1 MTNEVKN
8 VPELRFPEF
17 SEEWEEKIL
26 DEVSTFS
33 KGKGISKNDLSKD
46 GTSCILY
53 GELYTTYDFIINK
66 IKSKTLLDT
75 KNLVKGKKNQV
86 LIPSSGET
94 PLDIATAAVIN
105 TTEDMLL
112 GGDINV
118 LTPVQ
123 KYDGKFIS
131 LSINGKNKSNLSKYA
146 QGKSV
151 VHLYNNDIKKLK
163 IKFPVKNS
171 EQRKIGDF
179 FSKLD
184 RQIELEE
191 QKLEKLEEQKKGYM
205 QKIFSQEFR
214 FKDENG
220 NNYPEWEETNLGN
233 LLVEINQKS
242 TLNDQY
248 LLLSSTKNGLVNQSD
263 YFKKQIGSKDNTGY
277 KILRLNQMVIS
288 PQNLWLGN
296 INFNDQFE
304 IGIVSPSYRI
314 YEFNSKVTFQ
324 FLKYLLKTS
333 RYIYEYGQASE
344 QGASVVRRNL
354 NLDLFYEIKVN
365 LPKLVEQEKIGN
377 FFKKIDKSIDKQ
389 FNKVELLKERKKG
402 FLQKMFV

>member
-1 MTNEVKN
+1 
-8 VPELRFPEF
+8 
-17 SEEWEEKIL
+17 
-26 DEVSTFS
+26 
-33 KGKGISKNDLSKD
+33 
-46 GTSCILY
+46 
-53 GELYTTYDFIINK
+53 
-66 IKSKTLLDT
+66 
-75 KNLVKGKKNQV
+75 
-86 LIPSSGET
+86 
-94 PLDIATAAVIN
+94 
-105 TTEDMLL
+105 
-112 GGDINV
+112 
-118 LTPVQ
+118 
-123 KYDGKFIS
+123 
-131 LSINGKNKSNLSKYA
+131 
-146 QGKSV
+146 
-151 VHLYNNDIKKLK
+151 
-163 IKFPVKNS
+163 
-171 EQRKIGDF
+171 
-179 FSKLD
+179 
-184 RQIELEE
+184 
-191 QKLEKLEEQKKGYM
+191 M

-220 NNYPEWEETNLGN
+220 NNYSEWEGTNLGN
-233 LLVEINQKS
+233 LLLEINQKS

>member
-1 MTNEVKN
+1 MTNEIKN
-8 VPELRFPEF
+8 MPELRFPEF
-17 SEEWEEKIL
+17 SEKWSINIFGDVVTNKSSKYTPKKTEALIDIEL
-26 DEVSTFS
+26 DSIESNTGRLIKNYTSNDFS
-33 KGKGISKNDLSKD
+33 SQKNVF
-46 GTSCILY
+46 TQ
-53 GELYTTYDFIINK
+53 
-66 IKSKTLLDT
+66 
-75 KNLVKGKKNQV
+75 NQV
-86 LIPSSGET
+86 LYSKLRPYLNKYYFPNFDGVCTSEIWVLDSKYSSTLSNEFLYYFIQTNKFKEVTNKSSGSKMPRADWNLVGNMRFNIT
-94 PLDIATAAVIN
+94 
-105 TTEDMLL
+105 
-112 GGDINV
+112 
-118 LTPVQ
+118 
-123 KYDGKFIS
+123 S
-131 LSINGKNKSNLSKYA
+131 LK
-146 QGKSV
+146 
-151 VHLYNNDIKKLK
+151 
-163 IKFPVKNS
+163 
-171 EQRKIGDF
+171 EQQKIGNF

-184 RQIELEE
+184 CQIDLEE
-191 QKLEKLEEQKKGYM
+191 QKLEKLEEQKRGYM

-220 NNYPEWEETNLGN
+220 NNYSEWEGTNLGN
-233 LLVEINQKS
+233 LLLEINQKS

-402 FLQKMFV
+402 FLQKMFI

>member
-1 MTNEVKN
+1 MTNEMKN
-8 VPELRFPEF
+8 VPALRFPEF
-17 SEEWEEKIL
+17 DGDWEEKKLKDI
-26 DEVSTFS
+26 SN
-33 KGKGISKNDLSKD
+33 KGMYGIGASATEFD
-46 GTSCILY
+46 GENVYVRIT
-53 GELYTTYDFIINK
+53 
-66 IKSKTLLDT
+66 
-75 KNLVKGKKNQV
+75 
-86 LIPSSGET
+86 
-94 PLDIATAAVIN
+94 
-105 TTEDMLL
+105 
-112 GGDINV
+112 DINESSR
-118 LTPVQ
+118 
-123 KYDGKFIS
+123 KI
-131 LSINGKNKSNLSKYA
+131 
-146 QGKSV
+146 
-151 VHLYNNDIKKLK
+151 NNDKLTSPDRLDKKYLLNENDVLFARTGASTGKTYIHKHYDRDKNYYFAGFLIKFEFKNNYLANFIFQNTLTKRFENWVSVMSVRSGQPGINSEEYGKLK
-163 IKFPVKNS
+163 MRFPSKV
-171 EQRKIGDF
+171 EQNKIGDF

-191 QKLEKLEEQKKGYM
+191 QKLEKLEEQKKSYM
-205 QKIFSQEFR
+205 QKIFYQELR

-220 NNYPEWEETNLGN
+220 NNYPEWEEKKLGDLISEISIKTKTN
-233 LLVEINQKS
+233 NQY
-242 TLNDQY
+242 T
-248 LLLSSTKNGLVNQSD
+248 LLSSTKNGLVSQEE
-263 YFKKQIGSKDNTGY
+263 YFRKQIGSKDNTGY
-277 KILRLNQMVIS
+277 KILKLNQMVIS

>member
-1 MTNEVKN
+1 MTNQEKN

-17 SEEWEEKIL
+17 DGEWEEKKLGDIGSVAMNKRIYKN
-26 DEVSTFS
+26 ETTNHGEIPFYKIGTF
-33 KGKGISKNDLSKD
+33 
-46 GTSCILY
+46 
-53 GELYTTYDFIINK
+53 
-66 IKSKTLLDT
+66 
-75 KNLVKGKKNQV
+75 GKKA
-86 LIPSSGET
+86 ET
-94 PLDIATAAVIN
+94 FISREKFEEYKEKYPYPN
-105 TTEDMLL
+105 K
-112 GGDINV
+112 GDI
-118 LTPVQ
+118 LISASGSIGRTIE
-123 KYDGKFIS
+123 YDGEEAYYQDSNIVWLQHNNEVLNVFLKYFYLIVKW
-131 LSINGKNKSNLSKYA
+131 NGIEGTTIKR
-146 QGKSV
+146 
-151 VHLYNNDIKKLK
+151 LYNKNILNTK
-163 IKFPVKNS
+163 IELPVKE
-171 EQRKIGDF
+171 EQQKIGEF

-191 QKLEKLEEQKKGYM
+191 QKLAKLEEQKKGYM

>member
-1 MTNEVKN
+1 MTNEIKN
-8 VPELRFPEF
+8 MPELRFPEF
-17 SEEWEEKIL
+17 SEKWSINIFGDVVTNKSSKYTPKKTEALIDIEL
-26 DEVSTFS
+26 DSIESNTGRLIKNYTSNDFS
-33 KGKGISKNDLSKD
+33 SQKNVF
-46 GTSCILY
+46 TQ
-53 GELYTTYDFIINK
+53 
-66 IKSKTLLDT
+66 
-75 KNLVKGKKNQV
+75 NQV
-86 LIPSSGET
+86 LYSKLRPYLNKYYFPNFDGVCTSEIWVLDSKYSSTLSNEFLYYFIQTNKFKEVTNKSSGSKMPRADWNLVGNMRFNIT
-94 PLDIATAAVIN
+94 
-105 TTEDMLL
+105 
-112 GGDINV
+112 
-118 LTPVQ
+118 
-123 KYDGKFIS
+123 S
-131 LSINGKNKSNLSKYA
+131 LK
-146 QGKSV
+146 
-151 VHLYNNDIKKLK
+151 
-163 IKFPVKNS
+163 
-171 EQRKIGDF
+171 EQQKIGNF

-184 RQIELEE
+184 CQIDLEE
-191 QKLEKLEEQKKGYM
+191 QKLEKLEEQKRGYM

-220 NNYPEWEETNLGN
+220 NNYSEWEGTNLGN
-233 LLVEINQKS
+233 LLLEINQKS

>member
-1 MTNEVKN
+1 MTNETKN

-17 SEEWEEKIL
+17 SEKWSINIFGDVVTNKSSKYTPKKTEALIDIEL
-26 DEVSTFS
+26 DSIESNTGRLIKNYTSNDFS
-33 KGKGISKNDLSKD
+33 SQKNVF
-46 GTSCILY
+46 TQ
-53 GELYTTYDFIINK
+53 
-66 IKSKTLLDT
+66 
-75 KNLVKGKKNQV
+75 NQV
-86 LIPSSGET
+86 LYSKLRPYLNKYYFPNFDGVCTSEIWVLDSKYSSTLSNEFLYYFIQTNKFKEVTNKSSGSKMPRADWNLVGNMRFNIT
-94 PLDIATAAVIN
+94 
-105 TTEDMLL
+105 
-112 GGDINV
+112 
-118 LTPVQ
+118 
-123 KYDGKFIS
+123 S
-131 LSINGKNKSNLSKYA
+131 LK
-146 QGKSV
+146 
-151 VHLYNNDIKKLK
+151 
-163 IKFPVKNS
+163 
-171 EQRKIGDF
+171 EQQKIGNF

-184 RQIELEE
+184 CQIDLEE
-191 QKLEKLEEQKKGYM
+191 QKLEKLEEQKRGYM

-214 FKDENG
+214 FTDENG
-220 NNYPEWEETNLGN
+220 NNYSEWEGTNLGN
-233 LLVEINQKS
+233 LLLEINQKS

-389 FNKVELLKERKKG
+389 FNKVELLKERKQG

>member
-1 MTNEVKN
+1 MTNETKN

-17 SEEWEEKIL
+17 SEKWSINIFGDVVTNKSSKYTPKKTEALIDIEL
-26 DEVSTFS
+26 DSIESNTGRLIKNYTSNDFS
-33 KGKGISKNDLSKD
+33 SQKNVF
-46 GTSCILY
+46 TQ
-53 GELYTTYDFIINK
+53 
-66 IKSKTLLDT
+66 
-75 KNLVKGKKNQV
+75 NQV
-86 LIPSSGET
+86 LYSKLRPYLNKYYFPNFDGVCTSEIWVLDSKYSSTLSNEFLYYFIQTNKFKEVTNKSSGSKMPRADWNLVGNMRFNIT
-94 PLDIATAAVIN
+94 
-105 TTEDMLL
+105 
-112 GGDINV
+112 
-118 LTPVQ
+118 
-123 KYDGKFIS
+123 S
-131 LSINGKNKSNLSKYA
+131 LK
-146 QGKSV
+146 
-151 VHLYNNDIKKLK
+151 
-163 IKFPVKNS
+163 
-171 EQRKIGDF
+171 EQQKIGNF

-184 RQIELEE
+184 CQIDLEE
-191 QKLEKLEEQKKGYM
+191 QKLEKLEEQKRGYM

-220 NNYPEWEETNLGN
+220 NNYSEWEGTNLGN
-233 LLVEINQKS
+233 LLLEINQKS

>member
-1 MTNEVKN
+1 MTNETKN

-17 SEEWEEKIL
+17 SEKWSINIFGDVVTNKSSKYTPKKTEALIDIEL
-26 DEVSTFS
+26 DSIESNTGRLIKNYTSNDFS
-33 KGKGISKNDLSKD
+33 SQKNVF
-46 GTSCILY
+46 TQ
-53 GELYTTYDFIINK
+53 
-66 IKSKTLLDT
+66 
-75 KNLVKGKKNQV
+75 NQV
-86 LIPSSGET
+86 LYSKLRPYLNKYYFPNFDGVCTSEIWVLDSKYSSTLSNEFLYYFIQTNKFKEVTNKSSGSKMPRADWNLVGNMRFNIT
-94 PLDIATAAVIN
+94 
-105 TTEDMLL
+105 
-112 GGDINV
+112 
-118 LTPVQ
+118 
-123 KYDGKFIS
+123 S
-131 LSINGKNKSNLSKYA
+131 LK
-146 QGKSV
+146 
-151 VHLYNNDIKKLK
+151 
-163 IKFPVKNS
+163 
-171 EQRKIGDF
+171 EQQKIGNF

-184 RQIELEE
+184 CQIDLEE
-191 QKLEKLEEQKKGYM
+191 QKLEKLEEQKRGYM

-220 NNYPEWEETNLGN
+220 NNYSEWEGTNLGN
-233 LLVEINQKS
+233 LLLEINQKS

-377 FFKKIDKSIDKQ
+377 FLKKIDKSIDKQ

>member
-1 MTNEVKN
+1 MTNEVRN

-17 SEEWEEKIL
+17 SEKWSINIFGDVVTNKSSKYTPKKTEALIDIEL
-26 DEVSTFS
+26 DSIESNTGRLIKNYTSNDFS
-33 KGKGISKNDLSKD
+33 SQKNVF
-46 GTSCILY
+46 TQ
-53 GELYTTYDFIINK
+53 
-66 IKSKTLLDT
+66 
-75 KNLVKGKKNQV
+75 NQV
-86 LIPSSGET
+86 LYSKLRPYLNKYYFPNFDGVCTSEIWVLDSKYSSTLSNEFLYYFIQTNKFKEVTNKSSGSKMPRADWNLVGNMRFNIT
-94 PLDIATAAVIN
+94 
-105 TTEDMLL
+105 
-112 GGDINV
+112 
-118 LTPVQ
+118 
-123 KYDGKFIS
+123 S
-131 LSINGKNKSNLSKYA
+131 LK
-146 QGKSV
+146 
-151 VHLYNNDIKKLK
+151 
-163 IKFPVKNS
+163 
-171 EQRKIGDF
+171 EQQKIGNF

-184 RQIELEE
+184 CQIDLEE
-191 QKLEKLEEQKKGYM
+191 QKLEKLEEQKRGYM

-220 NNYPEWEETNLGN
+220 NNYSEWEGTNLGN
-233 LLVEINQKS
+233 LLLEINQKS